1 MAGFFKV
8 LWRINAILAF
18 VALAAALALL
28 VFLCQDRLPLAW
40 LGAPMP
46 QAVAA
51 PPYAPPA
58 YRYDLEKDLLIG
70 ADTSAPDFEVFRL
83 VRWPSHRPADTAVAV
98 NLVVADKKAGSTKW
112 LFDGFNRAILDQ
124 EPILTGRWYWKE
136 PEADDDIPV
145 EIVVLKVV
153 EADTNGDGKLSL
165 DDRQTLYVMRFPASG
180 PEKLLEA
187 DTIWF
192 TTQKNKEY
200 QVGYRENGEGFLATY
215 ALPDFTLKSKI
226 AIAGLPK

>member
-8 LWRINAILAF
+8 LWRINAVIAFLA
-18 VALAAALALL
+18 LMAALALL
-28 VFLCQDRLPLAW
+28 VLISKDRLPLVWQVAV
-40 LGAPMP
+40 P
-46 QAVAA
+46 QRIAA
-51 PPYAPPA
+51 PAAAPV

-70 ADTSAPDFEVFRL
+70 ADTSTPDFEVFRL
-83 VRWPSHRPADTAVAV
+83 VRWPQHRPSDTAVAV
-98 NLVVADKKAGSTKW
+98 NLVVADKKAGTTKW
-112 LFDGFNRAILDQ
+112 LFDGFDRVILDQ

-153 EADTNGDGKLSL
+153 DADSNGDGALTL
-165 DDRQTLYVMRFPASG
+165 DDRQTLYVMRFPATG

-192 TTQKNKEY
+192 TIQKNKEY
-200 QVGYRENGEGFLATY
+200 QVGYREKGEGFLAIY